1 MARRLLPADRWLQNT
16 TERDLMFAVRELLVA
31 MGFDEVRV
39 LQSAQETGR
48 DIVFA
53 RAAPFGGQEWHA
65 ATVKVGRLS
74 AAVSSPSSILRII
87 DQATIALDQP
97 IVTPDGQRHPID
109 HLWVFTSLP
118 LTAAALETLAGRLRE
133 RRVRFVDGETLRG
146 LFTRHKIGILGR
158 HIVEPAPPIVRVV
171 PNITSQ
177 LLQFLREDPKRM
189 RGLSPD
195 VFEDLVGDRLEKMGY
210 DVTLSKPTNRKD
222 GGVDLIAVPTAAG
235 AGTFLLAGQVK
246 HHSGDQKVG
255 VEDVDRLVALKNGE
269 FRLGLLVTNT
279 EFTADARW
287 KAVKDDNKFFTRLR
301 GFNDLKRWLENNFD
315 DISEF
320 RELPDRIE
328 LAPGIWIDVPRSI
341 TRTRRKKS

>member
-1 MARRLLPADRWLQNT
+1 MARRLLPAERWLQT
-16 TERDLMFAVRELLVA
+16 ITEHDLMFAIRELLVA
-31 MGFDEVRV
+31 MGFNEVRV
-39 LQSAQETGR
+39 LHSAHDTGR
-48 DIVFA
+48 DIVFS
-53 RAAPFGGQEWHA
+53 RAAAFGGQEWHT

-74 AAVSSPSSILRII
+74 SGASSPSSILRVV
-87 DQATIALDQP
+87 DQATFALDQP

-109 HLWVFTSLP
+109 HVWVFTSLP
-118 LTAAALETLAGRLRE
+118 LTAGALETVASRLRD

-146 LFTRHKIGILGR
+146 LFKRYKIGILDR
-158 HIVEPAPPIVRVV
+158 HIVETAPPIVRVV
-171 PNITSQ
+171 PNITAQ

-189 RGLSPD
+189 RGLSAD

-222 GGVDLIAVPTAAG
+222 GGVDLIAVPKAAG

-255 VEDVDRLVALKNGE
+255 VEDIDRLVALKNGN
-269 FRLGLLVTNT
+269 FRLGLLATNT
-279 EFTADARW
+279 EFTADALW
-287 KAVKDDNKFFTRLR
+287 KAVKDDNKFFARLR
-301 GFNDLKRWLENNFD
+301 DFNDLKRWLENNFD

-328 LAPGIWIDVPRSI
+328 VAPGIWIHVPRS
-341 TRTRRKKS
+341 TTRRKKAN